1 MPGPTPCFDDTQAV
15 LPWEGREGRGAVQ
28 QLQSG
33 AAWDLVFRS
42 KDGTEHG
49 CWHESMELGTTAR
62 AGRGPEKP
70 LRELWLLSMSIKSKG
85 KETGGLRK
93 GETHC
98 PSSLVCSG
106 AGEMAGHSTP
116 RLLTLQLGDLS
127 SEA

>member
-1 MPGPTPCFDDTQAV
+1 MLGPTQCFNDTQAA
-15 LPWEGREGRGAVQ
+15 LPWEGRGAVQ

-33 AAWDLVFRS
+33 AAWGLFLRS

-49 CWHESMELGTTAR
+49 CCHDSMELGTTAR
-62 AGRGPEKP
+62 AGRGTEASQGAVAAIHEYQKQGERNRRAQERGNSLSFFPGV
-70 LRELWLLSMSIKSKG
+70 LW
-85 KETGGLRK
+85 
-93 GETHC
+93 
-98 PSSLVCSG
+98 